1 MLDTGT
7 CFLRFYA
14 ELNDFLPPER
24 RRVCFP
30 QVFQRHASIKDLIE
44 SLGVPHPEIDLI
56 LVDGVSVDFAY
67 RVRDDDRISVYPMFE
82 AFDIQAV
89 SRVRPEPLRVS
100 RFVLDGHLG
109 KLARHLRL
117 LGFDTL
123 YRNDYADAEL
133 ARVAGAERRI
143 LLTRDRALLKRA
155 VVTHGLFVRAA
166 DPRRQIEEV
175 LDRLDLYRAIQPFQ
189 RCVRCNGRLAAVA
202 RHQVWDRLPPR
213 TRLYVEAFWACGACG
228 QIYWEGSHFP
238 ALRRFVESLQGRT
251 DSAISPAGSPE
262 MPSTGASR

>member
-1 MLDTGT
+1 MDTGT

-24 RRVCFP
+24 RQRGFP
-30 QVFQRHASIKDLIE
+30 HSFQRHASIKDLIE

-67 RVRDDDRISVYPMFE
+67 RVRDGDRISVYPVFE

-143 LLTRDRALLKRA
+143 LLTRDRALLKRS
-155 VVTHGLFVRAA
+155 VVTHGLFVRAT

-189 RCVRCNGRLAAVA
+189 RCVRCNGRLAAA
-202 RHQVWDRLPPR
+202 PREQVWDRLPPR
-213 TRLYVEAFWACGACG
+213 TRLFVDTFWACGACG
-228 QIYWEGSHFP
+228 QLYWEGSHFP
-238 ALRRFVESLQGRT
+238 ALRRFVESLRARAGQA
-251 DSAISPAGSPE
+251 SSPAGRLPE
-262 MPSTGASR
+262 PPTGTNR